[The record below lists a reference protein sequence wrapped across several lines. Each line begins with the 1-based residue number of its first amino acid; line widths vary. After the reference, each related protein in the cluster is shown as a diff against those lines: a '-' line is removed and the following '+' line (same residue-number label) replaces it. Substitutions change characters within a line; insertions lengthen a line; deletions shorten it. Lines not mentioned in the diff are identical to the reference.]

1 MDTLIKWTRRIVA
14 VALIAAVAFGF
25 MATFYVMYVLFSLVH
40 YVLLECDDLGRVLP
54 LLYITLPHGQTKDY
68 HIVNVWRQFSYIY
81 CNL

>member
-40 YVLLECDDLGRVLP
+40 YVLFGV
-54 LLYITLPHGQTKDY
+54 
-68 HIVNVWRQFSYIY
+68 
-81 CNL
+81 